1 MQLLVVKCVQHTESI
16 AKVESSPE
24 YVWKFFLFF
33 LFTHD
38 MSVNICLLK
47 RRSCCHSTKDFY
59 QKVIMPFL
67 HFSSKNKSL
76 NCDDGGLLPDAYF
89 HLVRKKAAN

>member
-1 MQLLVVKCVQHTESI
+1 MCNIPRV
-16 AKVESSPE
+16 SPRSRVRRSTCE
-24 YVWKFFLFF
+24 NFFLFF

>member
-16 AKVESSPE
+16 AKVESSP
-24 YVWKFFLFF
+24 FFLFFFFF

>member
-1 MQLLVVKCVQHTESI
+1 MCNIPRV
-16 AKVESSPE
+16 SPRSRVRRSTCE
-24 YVWKFFLFF
+24 NFFFLVFF

>member
-16 AKVESSPE
+16 AKVESSP
-24 YVWKFFLFF
+24 FFFFF

-89 HLVRKKAAN
+89 HLVRKKEAN

>member
-1 MQLLVVKCVQHTESI
+1 MCATYREYRQGREFAGVRVKI
-16 AKVESSPE
+16 
-24 YVWKFFLFF
+24 FFFF

>member
-1 MQLLVVKCVQHTESI
+1 MKI
-16 AKVESSPE
+16 
-24 YVWKFFLFF
+24 FFFWFFF